1 MMDVPPVLTNLA
13 TLADPLRVRLLVI
26 LERHELA
33 VSELCEVLQ
42 LPQSTVSRH
51 LKTLADDGW
60 VGSRREGTSRLY
72 SLADEGR
79 SPTSRQI
86 WRLVRSQVAATPA
99 AQQDVRRLGS
109 VLAARSNTSQRF
121 FSSAAGQWDRLRD
134 DLFGSVFQAQS
145 LFALLDPALVVAD
158 LGCGTG
164 RTSEML
170 APHVAEVVAI
180 DASAEM
186 LDTARTRLAP
196 FSNARVEAGSLEA
209 LPLDAESVDAACL
222 TLVLHH
228 VSDPGAVL
236 AEAARVLKPGGR
248 LVITDMLPHDRE
260 EYRQQMGHV
269 WLGFSEAQL
278 GRYTSAA
285 GLAAVRFVAL
295 PPEPRAKGPG
305 LFIAVAARPRPVS
318 SIAPV
323 SGAVAVST
331 VVSRSIAS

>member
-1 MMDVPPVLTNLA
+1 MMDAPPVLTNLA
-13 TLADPLRVRLLVI
+13 TLADPLRLRLLVI

-60 VGSRREGTSRLY
+60 VTSRREGTSRLY
-72 SLADEGR
+72 SLAEDGR
-79 SPTSRQI
+79 SATSRQL
-86 WRLVRSQVAATPA
+86 WRLVRSQVAATA
-99 AQQDVRRLGS
+99 SAQQDAQRLGS
-109 VLAARSNTSQRF
+109 VLAARSNSSQRF

-145 LFALLDPALVVAD
+145 LFALLDPALIVAD

-170 APHVAEVVAI
+170 APHVAEVIAI

-186 LDTARTRLAP
+186 LDTARTRLAA
-196 FSNARVEAGSLEA
+196 FTNARVEAGALEA
-209 LPLDAESVDAACL
+209 LPLDDESVDAACL

-228 VSDPGAVL
+228 VSDPGVVL

-248 LVITDMLPHDRE
+248 LVVTDMLPHDRE

-278 GRYTSAA
+278 TRYASAA
-285 GLAAVRFVAL
+285 GLSPVRFVAL
-295 PPEPRAKGPG
+295 PPEARAKGPG

-323 SGAVAVST
+323 TGAVAVPN
-331 VVSRSIAS
+331 VVSRTIAS

>member
-1 MMDVPPVLTNLA
+1 MDTPAVLTNLA

-51 LKTLADDGW
+51 LKTLGDDGW
-60 VGSRREGTSRLY
+60 VSSRREGTSRLY
-72 SLADEGR
+72 SLAEDGR
-79 SPTSRQI
+79 TPTSRQI
-86 WRLVRSQVAATPA
+86 WRLVRSQVAATSA
-99 AQQDVRRLGS
+99 AQQDAHRLGS
-109 VLAARSNTSQRF
+109 VLAARRDTSQRF
-121 FSSAAGQWDRLRD
+121 FSKAAGQWDKLRD
-134 DLFGSVFQAQS
+134 DLFGAAFQSNS
-145 LFALLDPALVVAD
+145 LFALLDPSLIVAD

-170 APHVAEVVAI
+170 APHVAEVIAI

-196 FSNARVEAGSLEA
+196 FTNARVEPGALEA
-209 LPLDAESVDAACL
+209 LPLDNESVDAACL

-228 VSDPGAVL
+228 VSDPAVVL

-278 GRYTSAA
+278 TRYIVAA
-285 GLAAVRFVAL
+285 GFAPARFVAL
-295 PPEPRAKGPG
+295 QAEPRAKGPG
-305 LFIAVAARPRPVS
+305 LFLTVASRPRE
-318 SIAPV
+318 A
-323 SGAVAVST
+323 

>member
-13 TLADPLRVRLLVI
+13 TLADPLRVRLLVV

-60 VGSRREGTSRLY
+60 VSSRRDGTSRLY
-72 SLADEGR
+72 SLAEEGR

-121 FSSAAGQWDRLRD
+121 FSNAAGQWDRLRD

-145 LFALLDPALVVAD
+145 LFALLDPALIVAD

-164 RTSEML
+164 RTSELL

-186 LDTARTRLAP
+186 LETARTRLAP
-196 FSNARVEAGSLEA
+196 FANA
-209 LPLDAESVDAACL
+209 LPLEDASVDAACL

-236 AEAARVLKPGGR
+236 AEAARVLRPGGR
-248 LVITDMLPHDRE
+248 LVVTDMLPHDRE

-278 GRYTSAA
+278 TRYASAA
-285 GLAAVRFVAL
+285 GLSPMRFVAL
-295 PPEPRAKGPG
+295 SPEPRAKGPG
-305 LFIAVAARPRPVS
+305 LFMAVAARPRPVS
-318 SIAPV
+318 SVAPV
-323 SGAVAVST
+323 TGAVAVPN